1 MRGDIAEGVEC
12 VRNKLKRSFNKLS
25 EESKRLYS
33 DKYNEV
39 MRVIG

>member
-1 MRGDIAEGVEC
+1 MGIAEGVGF
-12 VRNKLKRSFNKLS
+12 VRNKLERSFGKLS

>member
-1 MRGDIAEGVEC
+1 MRGDIGEGIEFVW
-12 VRNKLKRSFNKLS
+12 NKLKCSFNKLS

-39 MRVIG
+39 MRVI